1 MCRKRVFLF
10 VLCVSLYRWVHFSR
24 DVLFSTVSQQKLYL
38 GVKKIQN
45 IFGACFSLVFTKNA
59 FSPLVVVVVVVAAAA
74 AAAAAATAAADDD
87 DVNMPE
93 RKYKSMKLVVKTTSS
108 YLYWFATSSFIPP
121 YTGTSSFIPPYIGT
135 SSFIPPYIGTFRFIS
150 PYIDFFLVATC
161 PPFLT
166 YNFVSFV

>member
-24 DVLFSTVSQQKLYL
+24 AVLLSTVSQQKLYL

-59 FSPLVVVVVVVAAAA
+59 FSPLAVVVVAAAA
-74 AAAAAATAAADDD
+74 AAAADDDD

-93 RKYKSMKLVVKTTSS
+93 RKYKTMKLVVKTTSS

>member
-10 VLCVSLYRWVHFSR
+10 VLCVSLYRWVHFSGA
-24 DVLFSTVSQQKLYL
+24 VLFSTVSQQKLYL

-59 FSPLVVVVVVVAAAA
+59 FSPLAVVVVAAAA
-74 AAAAAATAAADDD
+74 AAAADDDD

>member
-1 MCRKRVFLF
+1 MCWKRVFLF
-10 VLCVSLYRWVHFSR
+10 VLCVSLYRWVHFSGA
-24 DVLFSTVSQQKLYL
+24 VLFSTVSQQKLYL

-45 IFGACFSLVFTKNA
+45 IFGACFSLVFTKSA
-59 FSPLVVVVVVVAAAA
+59 FPRLLLLLLAAA
-74 AAAAAATAAADDD
+74 AAADDD

-93 RKYKSMKLVVKTTSS
+93 RKYKTMKLVVKTTSS

-150 PYIDFFLVATC
+150 PYIGIFRFISPYIDFFLVATC

>member
-1 MCRKRVFLF
+1 MFFLSF
-10 VLCVSLYRWVHFSR
+10 H
-24 DVLFSTVSQQKLYL
+24 
-38 GVKKIQN
+38 KK
-45 IFGACFSLVFTKNA
+45 C
-59 FSPLVVVVVVVAAAA
+59 FSPLAVVVVAAAA
-74 AAAAAATAAADDD
+74 AAAADDDD

-93 RKYKSMKLVVKTTSS
+93 RKYKTMKLVVKTTSS

-150 PYIDFFLVATC
+150 PYIGIFRFISPYIDFFLVATC